1 MRDLIE
7 AARAELLYLPPYSP
21 DFNPIE
27 NAFAKLT
34 AMLRKAAHRTVDGC
48 GRPSERAESGHARSA
63 LGVRFQPLGSLVPL
77 RRSHRPSRS
86 RHLATPMVLSCPFR
100 CDHHMTRRKGAK
112 VWDM

>member
-1 MRDLIE
+1 VRDLIE

-48 GRPSERAESGHARSA
+48 GRPSERSS
-63 LGVRFQPLGSLVPL
+63 
-77 RRSHRPSRS
+77 RPSRPTNAQTTS
-86 RHLATPMVLSCPFR
+86 PPQATMQT
-100 CDHHMTRRKGAK
+100 DRKPL
-112 VWDM
+112 